1 MGRRAQTRYREDAM
15 SVETIILEGHLSSRD
30 LIDRLAPV
38 GQRLRLSGDPVSLL
52 FDAAALDSYEVDAV
66 VAFIIWHER
75 HRDAIRKVAVVID
88 PRDRSLQQMAKA
100 IGLTAKAS
108 MKAWDSYDQAFDW
121 AAA

>member
-1 MGRRAQTRYREDAM
+1 M

-30 LIDRLAPV
+30 LIDRLAPL
-38 GQRLRLSGDPVSLL
+38 GHRLRQHNGPVSLL

-100 IGLTAKAS
+100 IGLTARAR
-108 MKAWDSYDQAFDW
+108 MKAWDSYDQALDW
-121 AAA
+121 ANA